1 MTKRVQLR
9 IFPDGRVQA
18 EVQGI
23 KGKACTSYISSLE
36 ELVKAEAVD
45 SSYTP
50 EYFEKETVQAVI
62 SDEES
67 VANS

>member
-23 KGKACTSYISSLE
+23 KGKACTSYISILE

-50 EYFEKETVQAVI
+50 EYFEKETVHIGI
-62 SDEES
+62 SDEQS

>member
-1 MTKRVQLR
+1 
-9 IFPDGRVQA
+9 VQA

-23 KGKACTSYISSLE
+23 KGKACTSYISILE